1 MIKCKTIANK
11 LFGRENSESGR
22 IRKNLSLSRIDRDTK
37 DSEFPDRLKMDM
49 SFFFLNVK
57 TSIQQAGELKDN

>member
-11 LFGRENSESGR
+11 LFGRKNSESGR
-22 IRKNLSLSRIDRDTK
+22 IRKKYVSQELIEIPRILNFWIDLRWICH
-37 DSEFPDRLKMDM
+37 
-49 SFFFLNVK
+49 FFSNVK